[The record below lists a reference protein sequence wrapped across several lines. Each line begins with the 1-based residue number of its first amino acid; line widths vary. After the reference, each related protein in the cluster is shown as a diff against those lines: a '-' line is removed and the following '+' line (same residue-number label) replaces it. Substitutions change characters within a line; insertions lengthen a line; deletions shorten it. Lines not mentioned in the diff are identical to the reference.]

1 MSREKR
7 RFFDASES
15 IDVSEFE
22 KSVLFNTL
30 NTEMEEVQVKDEEV
44 EVKEESVDV
53 REEKVAATDDFTT
66 FHEGIIGVLGE
77 IPVQSVH
84 SLYDRFK
91 HREDKLMLALDYHLK
106 QEETPKSNGYKVI
119 PPILLENN
127 PKRKRTRGIQIPF
140 AYAKRSNSSLEQ
152 LKNEKVE
159 EEEEWK
165 RYVGTLYADAF
176 ATRPYMKPLAYGKEM
191 TIRRIKP
198 KSLSGKDK
206 KQESAVVRIYTRPHD
221 EFPEERE
228 IGRLKEDLTRI
239 FAPLLDLKLILLQS
253 SVMVETKKRLS
264 TGDAFYIKIDVFL
277 TKTAFTT
284 KLEHNELDSFKKSDL
299 KTRFNFGAETESE
312 SFLRLRQYAIS
323 RLFNKLQIKSVKFK
337 DNKEVMSTQFE
348 MVESPLKET
357 VDLESDT
364 EEAFE
369 ETDNELNLDQLQSF
383 YLANQQSEIL
393 KALPYV
399 TPPKENFG
407 LELRQ
412 YQKHGLSWMLAR
424 EKEMDV
430 LKMLVED
437 DDSISQ
443 ESIDEIKLMDEGVMN
458 PLWKTFKWPKS
469 GMKDDMKYFYGNIHS
484 GELSLEK
491 PLIKS
496 SVKGGILSDEMGL
509 GKTISA
515 LSLINSVPY
524 DTGIIDDPSYA
535 FQTTL
540 VIVPMSLLSQ
550 WEKEFKKCN
559 QNSNHRCMVYYG
571 QQSFSDLS
579 NVLIGKKKHIPI
591 MVVTTY
597 GTILSEYTKIEK
609 RRDAQGNLPK
619 TGLFSV
625 KFFRIIIDEGHTI
638 RNRTA
643 KTSRSIFE
651 LKASRK
657 WILTGTPVINRLDD
671 LYSLVKYL
679 ELEPWNNFSYW
690 KTFITLPFEQKQI
703 KDTLDVVKTILE
715 PIFLRRTKDM
725 KDNDGNPLVVLP
737 PKEVEIEEIKFN
749 DRELKLYNWFKD
761 KASKSFRE
769 SLRSGE
775 VLHKYTQILTH
786 ILRLRQICCHQDLIS
801 KVINDMQEEVDEE
814 MKDEELEI
822 FLKELDEE
830 GEKFK
835 DETEINQK
843 IYLMYQP
850 IYNQLDQVECS
861 ICTSTSIDMN
871 EMIIT
876 ECKHIFC
883 ITCLLEHIEFQKNSN
898 QPTVCPNCRDPISKY
913 KLFKI
918 RNKITTKAEYK
929 FHTNK
934 DILEDWKFQ
943 IYLYDPTKTSSKIQA
958 LINHINTLRAQNLNE
973 PIIVFSQFSSF
984 LDIIENELNLQ
995 IGNKYVK
1002 CLKFDG
1008 RLKLNEREKLLQEF
1022 NEYENSPNTLTI
1034 LLLSLKAGGVG
1045 LNLTSSSR
1053 AFMMDPW
1060 WSPSIEDQAIDRLHR
1075 IGQQNNVKV
1084 VRFIMENS
1092 IEIKMLKIQEMKKS
1106 IGEIVGVEEEEKR
1119 RRRIEEIQ
1127 ILFEE

>member
-7 RFFDASES
+7 RFFNDPGES

-22 KSVLFNTL
+22 NSVLFNSPNNDT
-30 NTEMEEVQVKDEEV
+30 V
-44 EVKEESVDV
+44 ENVIKEENVV
-53 REEKVAATDDFTT
+53 EPVKDDFTT
-66 FHEGIIGVLGE
+66 FQVDITNVLGKLPFE
-77 IPVQSVH
+77 TLK
-84 SLYDRFK
+84 SLYDRFEDK
-91 HREDKLMLALDYHLK
+91 EDKLMLALDHHLK
-106 QEETPKSNGYKVI
+106 KEESPKPNEYKVI
-119 PPILLENN
+119 PPISLENN

-152 LKNEKVE
+152 LLLKKEKSSDE
-159 EEEEWK
+159 EDEWK
-165 RYVGTLYADAF
+165 KYVGTLYADAF
-176 ATRPYMKPLAYGKEM
+176 ATRPYMKPLAYAKEM

-206 KQESAVVRIYTRPHD
+206 KQDSAVVRIYTRPHD

-239 FAPLLDLKLILLQS
+239 FAPLLDLKLISLVS

-277 TKTAFTT
+277 TKTAFTA
-284 KLEHNELDSFKKSDL
+284 KPEYNELDNFKKNDV
-299 KTRFNFGAETESE
+299 KARFNFGAETESE

-348 MVESPLKET
+348 MVESPNKESI
-357 VDLESDT
+357 DLEVEET
-364 EEAFE
+364 EETFE
-369 ETDNELNLDQLQSF
+369 ENESELNLDQLQSF
-383 YLANQQSEIL
+383 YSANQQSEIL

-399 TPPKENFG
+399 IPPKENFG
-407 LELRQ
+407 LELRN

-424 EKEMDV
+424 EKELDI

-437 DDSISQ
+437 NDDTISQ

-458 PLWKTFKWPKS
+458 PLWKTFKWPKAEA
-469 GMKDDMKYFYGNIHS
+469 KDNLDKYFYGNIHS

-540 VIVPMSLLSQ
+540 VIVPMSLLTQ

-579 NVLIGKKKHIPI
+579 NVLIGKTKHIPI

-609 RRDAQGNLPK
+609 RRDPDGNLPK

-725 KDNDGNPLVVLP
+725 KDSDGNPLVVLP

-775 VLHKYTQILTH
+775 VLRKYTQILTH

-801 KVINDMQEEVDEE
+801 KVVNDMQEEVDEE
-814 MKDEELEI
+814 MKDEDLEI
-822 FLKELDEE
+822 FLKELNEDD
-830 GEKFK
+830 EKFK

-843 IYLMYQP
+843 LYSMYQP

-871 EMIIT
+871 EMIVT

-898 QPTVCPNCRDPISKY
+898 QPSVCPNCRDPISKY

-918 RNKITTKAEYK
+918 RNRITTKAEYK

-943 IYLYDPTKTSSKIQA
+943 VYLYDPTKTSSKIQA
-958 LINHINTLRAQNLNE
+958 LINHINGLRAQNLNE

-1008 RLKLNEREKLLQEF
+1008 RLKMTEREKLLQEF
-1022 NEYENSPNTLTI
+1022 NEYKSSPNTLTI

-1045 LNLTSSSR
+1045 LNLTSASR